1 MEVSARGWHVYGKTV
16 WQSPRKGEKL
26 TAEKENNKE
35 ALDIDPY
42 AVAWMLKRRN
52 KLIPD
57 IVGHV
62 PREISRFIWFFF
74 TLGGKMEAN
83 VWSVRPLPSPIPSG
97 GLEIML
103 MAKLTIDEKDAE
115 ILKYLQQ
122 LIAENYE
129 PKTVIENDETDTETN
144 ITDQSH
150 ENEKEE
156 GHDIDDLIF
165 IDDDTDKEE
174 E

>member
-1 MEVSARGWHVYGKTV
+1 MEIAARGWHVYGKTV
-16 WQSPRKGEKL
+16 SQSPRKGEKL
-26 TAEKENNKE
+26 TTVKEKSKE

-62 PREISRFIWFFF
+62 PREISRFISFFF
-74 TLGGKMEAN
+74 THGGKLEAN
-83 VWSVRPLPSPIPSG
+83 VLFVRPLPSPIPSG

-103 MAKLTIDEKDAE
+103 MAKLTTDQKDAK

-129 PKTVIENDETDTETN
+129 PKAVIENDETDTETN

-150 ENEKEE
+150 ENE
-156 GHDIDDLIF
+156 
-165 IDDDTDKEE
+165 
-174 E
+174 

>member
-1 MEVSARGWHVYGKTV
+1 
-16 WQSPRKGEKL
+16 
-26 TAEKENNKE
+26 
-35 ALDIDPY
+35 
-42 AVAWMLKRRN
+42 MLKRRN

-74 TLGGKMEAN
+74 THGGIMEAN
-83 VWSVRPLPSPIPSG
+83 VLSIRPLPSPIPSG

-103 MAKLTIDEKDAE
+103 MAKLTIDEKDAK

-129 PKTVIENDETDTETN
+129 PKTVTENDKTDTETN
-144 ITDQSH
+144 ITDLSH

-156 GHDIDDLIF
+156 GHDINDLTF
-165 IDDDTDKEE
+165 IDDDTGKEE